1 MIISMV
7 PRDTYVLV
15 DGVLDEGLP
24 FVASYLENQI
34 SRSIII
40 TDNNGKIHYPNINR
54 SAFRIDDAFVQIPV
68 PFVKKEYYYQD
79 QSNSLYYRI
88 EYKGSHAF
96 VVVKKLPKEL
106 LCQAISILREARLAL
121 KCYFAKVNKNKK
133 EFEKKLVEYLF
144 LKSTDS
150 INDVIRLSER
160 ELDPGRHYLVLL
172 MEVEQNR
179 EIDWQ
184 LLCSYA
190 CEYFKRKRIDG
201 ISVYW
206 RNYLLVLIP
215 ALRED
220 ILGKYLESLN
230 QKDVKKFKE
239 IIENK
244 FNIITSLGISQT
256 YPLEKLHKS
265 FEEARVA
272 LTLPRLMEKMKF
284 IQYFSELGI
293 YSFVFSQSLEKIK
306 SYCLKNLGQLIEQ
319 DNDTDCSLLPTI
331 RTLLDSGFSMKSTA
345 DSLHIHVN
353 TLYYRI
359 NKIEQLL
366 GIDLSKMS
374 TQVELYIAI
383 KVWDTLK
390 LNGFVYPDET
400 DHQIQLEST
409 RQSV

>member
-265 FEEARVA
+265 FEGACCLDFTPAYGKNE
-272 LTLPRLMEKMKF
+272 
-284 IQYFSELGI
+284 I
-293 YSFVFSQSLEKIK
+293 YTVF
-306 SYCLKNLGQLIEQ
+306 
-319 DNDTDCSLLPTI
+319 
-331 RTLLDSGFSMKSTA
+331 F
-345 DSLHIHVN
+345 
-353 TLYYRI
+353 
-359 NKIEQLL
+359 
-366 GIDLSKMS
+366 
-374 TQVELYIAI
+374 
-383 KVWDTLK
+383 
-390 LNGFVYPDET
+390 
-400 DHQIQLEST
+400 
-409 RQSV
+409 

>member
-1 MIISMV
+1 M
-7 PRDTYVLV
+7 
-15 DGVLDEGLP
+15 
-24 FVASYLENQI
+24 
-34 SRSIII
+34 
-40 TDNNGKIHYPNINR
+40 
-54 SAFRIDDAFVQIPV
+54 
-68 PFVKKEYYYQD
+68 
-79 QSNSLYYRI
+79 
-88 EYKGSHAF
+88 
-96 VVVKKLPKEL
+96 
-106 LCQAISILREARLAL
+106 
-121 KCYFAKVNKNKK
+121 
-133 EFEKKLVEYLF
+133 
-144 LKSTDS
+144 
-150 INDVIRLSER
+150 
-160 ELDPGRHYLVLL
+160 
-172 MEVEQNR
+172 
-179 EIDWQ
+179 
-184 LLCSYA
+184 
-190 CEYFKRKRIDG
+190 
-201 ISVYW
+201 
-206 RNYLLVLIP
+206 
-215 ALRED
+215 
-220 ILGKYLESLN
+220 
-230 QKDVKKFKE
+230 
-239 IIENK
+239 
-244 FNIITSLGISQT
+244 
-256 YPLEKLHKS
+256 
-265 FEEARVA
+265 
-272 LTLPRLMEKMKF
+272 TLPRLMEKMKF